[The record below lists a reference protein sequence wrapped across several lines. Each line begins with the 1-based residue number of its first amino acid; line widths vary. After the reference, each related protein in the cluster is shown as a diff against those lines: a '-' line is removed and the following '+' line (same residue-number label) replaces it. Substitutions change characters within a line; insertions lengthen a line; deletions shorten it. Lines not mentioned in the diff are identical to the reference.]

1 MIFLSTLFE
10 DPVLFTLITLAVIP
24 AICLHEYFHAQVALW
39 CGDPT
44 AAEQGHLTLNPF
56 KQMGLISLIMF
67 IMIGIAWGGVPV
79 NPYNLTR
86 RGRILTALAGPLM
99 NFTLFVL
106 AILTYPLLAIFTNVP
121 QLLISYIFF
130 VGMYNLILFLFNLL
144 PIPGLDGWIIIN
156 QFIKFQKINSEFFKG
171 IMVLLIFAML
181 MLFPY
186 ITRFAT
192 HVMEL
197 PLVILGG
204 GK

>member
-1 MIFLSTLFE
+1 MIFINTLFE
-10 DPVLFTLITLAVIP
+10 NPVLFTLITLAVIP

-44 AAEQGHLTLNPF
+44 AAERGHLTLNPF
-56 KQMGLISLIMF
+56 KQMGLMSLIMF
-67 IMIGIAWGGVPV
+67 LIIGIAWGGVPV
-79 NPYNLTR
+79 NPENLTK
-86 RGRILTALAGPLM
+86 RGRVLTALAGPLM

-106 AILTYPLLAIFTNVP
+106 AILIYPLLEIFTKAP
-121 QLLISYIFF
+121 PLLISYIFLI
-130 VGMYNLILFLFNLL
+130 GMYNLILFLFNLL
-144 PIPGLDGWIIIN
+144 PIPGLDGWIVIN

-171 IMVLLIFAML
+171 IMVLLIFATL

-197 PLVILGG
+197 PLVIFGG